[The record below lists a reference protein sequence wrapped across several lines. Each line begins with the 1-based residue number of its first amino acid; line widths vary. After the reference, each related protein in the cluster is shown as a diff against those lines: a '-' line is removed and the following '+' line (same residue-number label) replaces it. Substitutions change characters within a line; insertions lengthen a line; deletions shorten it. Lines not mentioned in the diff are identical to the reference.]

1 MNAPVSKTAVKN
13 QERLMQ
19 VLLAPQVS
27 EKSTYVAEKNEQ
39 VVFRVVGNATKPEIK
54 AAVELLFKVEV
65 AGVQVANVQGKNKRF
80 GKLSGRRKNWKKAY
94 VRLKPGQEINFHA
107 AE

>member
-1 MNAPVSKTAVKN
+1 MN

-19 VLLAPQVS
+19 VILAPVIS
-27 EKSTYVAEKNEQ
+27 EKSTRVADQDQQ
-39 VVFRVVGNATKPEIK
+39 VVFKVVKDATKPEIK

-65 AGVQVANVQGKNKRF
+65 EGVQVLNVKGKVKRF
-80 GKLSGRRKNWKKAY
+80 GRFTGRRSDWEKAY
-94 VRLKPGQEINFHA
+94 VSLKPGQEIDFTA